1 MMATRTIRRTAR
13 VASGST
19 RAARSK
25 KSARVHP
32 LVDQL
37 RFTRSEWLR
46 GLRGVTE
53 EAGARH
59 FGQMNSIGWI
69 VGHLAWQEQRYLLHR
84 PQGIMLREDIQRDF
98 TTGGPMSTPS
108 LAETLAAWRSITKA
122 TEPFLDQLTTKKLLV
137 DLPLNGKRSG
147 QTQGSAIRRMTYHY
161 WFHIG
166 EILAIRQQLRGKGLP
181 EYVGSIE
188 AKAPYRPERD

>member
-1 MMATRTIRRTAR
+1 MPTRTTRGTAE
-13 VASGST
+13 VASGSV
-19 RAARSK
+19 RAGRGKTA
-25 KSARVHP
+25 ANVHP

-46 GLRGVTE
+46 GLRGVRDD
-53 EAGARH
+53 AGARH
-59 FGQMNSIGWI
+59 FGRMNSIGWI

-98 TTGGPMSTPS
+98 ASGGPMSTPS
-108 LAETLAAWRSITKA
+108 LAEMLAAWRKITKA
-122 TEPFLDQLTTKKLLV
+122 TDPFLDKLTTKSLLV
-137 DLPLNGKRSG
+137 DVPLNGKRSG
-147 QTQGSAIRRMTYHY
+147 QTQGSAIRRLTYHY

-166 EILAIRQQLRGKGLP
+166 EILAIRQQLGEQGLP

-188 AKAPYRPERD
+188 AKAPYRPEHD

>member
-1 MMATRTIRRTAR
+1 MATRTNRQTAK
-13 VASGST
+13 AKS
-19 RAARSK
+19 RSK
-25 KSARVHP
+25 PRTTKRAHRAHP

-46 GLRGVTE
+46 ALRGISDE
-53 EAGARH
+53 DGARH

-69 VGHLAWQEQRYLLHR
+69 VGHLAWQEQRYLLYR
-84 PQGIMLREDIQRDF
+84 PQGIMLREDIQKDF
-98 TTGGPMSTPS
+98 ASGGPMSTPS
-108 LAETLAAWRSITKA
+108 LEETLAAWRKITKA
-122 TEPFLDQLTTKKLLV
+122 TDPFLDQLTTQKLLV
-137 DLPLNGKRSG
+137 DVPLNGKRSG

-166 EILAIRQQLRGKGLP
+166 EILAIRQQLGGKGLP

-188 AKAPYRPERD
+188 ARAPYRPERD

>member
-1 MMATRTIRRTAR
+1 MATRTIRRTAKAVSSSVKDR
-13 VASGST
+13 RNKTT
-19 RAARSK
+19 RRA
-25 KSARVHP
+25 HP
-32 LVDQL
+32 LVEQL

-46 GLRGVTE
+46 GLRGVSDDD
-53 EAGARH
+53 GARH

-98 TTGGPMSTPS
+98 ASGGPMSTPS
-108 LAETLAAWRSITKA
+108 LAETLAAWRKITKA
-122 TEPFLDQLTTKKLLV
+122 TDPFLDQLTTRKLLV
-137 DLPLNGKRSG
+137 DVPLNGKRSG
-147 QTQGSAIRRMTYHY
+147 QTQGSAIRRLTYHY

-166 EILAIRQQLRGKGLP
+166 EILAIRQQLGGKALP

-188 AKAPYRPERD
+188 ARAPYRPERG

>member
-1 MMATRTIRRTAR
+1 MMATRTTRRTAK
-13 VASGST
+13 VASS
-19 RAARSK
+19 
-25 KSARVHP
+25 SARARPKQPARRTHP

-46 GLRGVTE
+46 GLKGVSE
-53 EAGARH
+53 DAGGRH

-84 PQGIMLREDIQRDF
+84 PQGIMLREDIQRNF
-98 TTGGPMSTPS
+98 ASGGPMSTPS
-108 LAETLAAWRSITKA
+108 LAEMLAAWRNITKA
-122 TEPFLDQLTTKKLLV
+122 TDPFLDQLTTQKLLV
-137 DLPLNGKRSG
+137 DLPFNGKRSG
-147 QTQGSAIRRMTYHY
+147 QTQGSAIRRLTYHY

-166 EILAIRQQLRGKGLP
+166 EILAIRQQLGEKGLP

-188 AKAPYRPERD
+188 AKAPYRPE

>member
-1 MMATRTIRRTAR
+1 MMATGTIRRTAKG
-13 VASGST
+13 ASSFA

-25 KSARVHP
+25 RPARVHP

-98 TTGGPMSTPS
+98 ASGGPMSTPS
-108 LAETLAAWRSITKA
+108 LAEMLAAWRKITKA
-122 TEPFLDQLTTKKLLV
+122 TDSFLDQLTTPKLLV
-137 DLPLNGKRSG
+137 DLPLNGKKSG
-147 QTQGSAIRRMTYHY
+147 QTQGSAIRRLTYHY

-166 EILAIRQQLRGKGLP
+166 EILAIRQQLGAKSLP

-188 AKAPYRPERD
+188 AKAPYRPE